1 MNIEAL
7 SLAAV
12 EIFTPSNIL
21 IMTLASVLG
30 MFVGAMPG
38 MSSVMGLALL
48 IPFTFKVKG
57 YTGML
62 MRTLR
67 CVYIVLDICKALLKV
82 DWVISR
88 SVVGCAAA
96 WLLSLNNFLNAYT
109 VNVGTI
115 CLDD

>member
-57 YTGML
+57 YTGIM
-62 MRTLR
+62 M
-67 CVYIVLDICKALLKV
+67 
-82 DWVISR
+82 
-88 SVVGCAAA
+88 
-96 WLLSLNNFLNAYT
+96 LLSLWCSAVT
-109 VNVGTI
+109 GGRSRQR
-115 CLDD
+115 C

>member
-38 MSSVMGLALL
+38 MSSVMD
-48 IPFTFKVKG
+48 
-57 YTGML
+57 
-62 MRTLR
+62 LR
-67 CVYIVLDICKALLKV
+67 
-82 DWVISR
+82 
-88 SVVGCAAA
+88 
-96 WLLSLNNFLNAYT
+96 F
-109 VNVGTI
+109 
-115 CLDD
+115 